1 MTQGGKPMNEKT
13 KQDEAKREF
22 ALQRIYT
29 KDVSFETPS
38 SPDIF
43 KQEWKPE
50 SSVNLNT
57 EVKKVQDAV
66 YEIILTVTITTKLGE
81 QTAYLAEVK
90 QAGIF
95 GIKGFPDKEMGP
107 LLGSYCP
114 NLLFPYVREVV
125 SDLVTKGSFPQLVL
139 QPVNFDAL
147 YAQHQQALAK
157 KMAENQPDAK
167 H

>member
-1 MTQGGKPMNEKT
+1 MSEK
-13 KQDEAKREF
+13 KQDDAQREF

-29 KDVSFETPS
+29 KDISFETPN
-38 SPDIF
+38 SPTIF
-43 KQEWKPE
+43 QQEWKPE
-50 SSVNLNT
+50 SSVSLNT
-57 EVKKVQDAV
+57 GVNKLSDNVFEV
-66 YEIILTVTITTKLGE
+66 ILTVTVTTKLGKK
-81 QTAYLAEVK
+81 TAYLAEVK

-95 GIKGFPDKEMGP
+95 GISSFPEQELGP

-147 YAQHQQALAK
+147 YAQHQQQMAQKATAK
-157 KMAENQPDAK
+157 PGEAK

>member
-1 MTQGGKPMNEKT
+1 MTEAA
-13 KQDEAKREF
+13 KQEEPKREF

-29 KDVSFETPS
+29 KDISFETPN
-38 SPDIF
+38 SPAVF
-43 KQEWKPE
+43 QKEWKPE

-57 EVKKVQDAV
+57 EVAKLSDKVFEV
-66 YEIILTVTITTKLGE
+66 MLTVTITTKISD

-95 GIKGFPDKEMGP
+95 GINGFPEQEMGP

-125 SDLVTKGSFPQLVL
+125 SDLVTKGSFPQLLL

-147 YAQHQQALAK
+147 YAQHQQELAK
-157 KMAENQPDAK
+157 KAADDQSTAK